1 VYFALASGRHTLS
14 QKRPWSAARSTD
26 RSQTRSLP
34 ESLRKK
40 LLDSES
46 APSYYCNGSIYNPN
60 LVENRAF
67 LSNLTHIFIKRF
79 NKNLPNRRL
88 TIRDVAKKSG
98 LSVSTVSLVL
108 NEKASVAKET
118 REKIQ
123 KVIAELNYHPQRSAR
138 GLASKSSGNIGF
150 IVTDDHF
157 NVAEPFY
164 TRVFLGT
171 EFEARKHNYYV
182 LLTTVAPTVRAT
194 KEMPRFLLEHNVDGV
209 IIAGK
214 IGTPW
219 IEYVRERNLPLVLVD
234 FEIPRHRLSTV
245 TMDNR
250 GGAHL
255 VVEHL
260 LGLGH
265 TKIGFIGGDVE
276 HPSIAERYNA
286 YCDTLQSHGV
296 ETNSSW
302 ISINEPDTRI
312 ENGCGAAKKLLG
324 STGKRPT
331 AVFAANDAMALGC
344 MKYCKDVGL
353 SIPESVAIVGFDNI
367 EAGLLVEP
375 RLTTV
380 NVHREEMGAMAVRR
394 LVEMM
399 RDKND
404 VMIKTM
410 TPVELVIRES
420 SGVYR
425 GLHAETAVHA
435 APD

>member
-1 VYFALASGRHTLS
+1 MS
-14 QKRPWSAARSTD
+14 
-26 RSQTRSLP
+26 
-34 ESLRKK
+34 
-40 LLDSES
+40 
-46 APSYYCNGSIYNPN
+46 
-60 LVENRAF
+60 
-67 LSNLTHIFIKRF
+67 
-79 NKNLPNRRL
+79 NRRL

-108 NEKASVAKET
+108 NDKSSVAKET
-118 REKIQ
+118 REKVQ
-123 KVIAELNYHPQRSAR
+123 KVIADLNFHPQRSAR
-138 GLASKSSGNIGF
+138 GLASRSSGNIGF

-182 LLTTVAPTVRAT
+182 LLTTVGPTIRGT

-219 IEYVRERNLPLVLVD
+219 IEYVRERNLPLVLID
-234 FEIPRHRLSTV
+234 YNISRHRLSTV

-250 GGAHL
+250 GGARL

-265 TKIGFIGGDVE
+265 TNIGFIGGDVE
-276 HPSIAERYNA
+276 HPSIAERYHA
-286 YCDTLQSHGV
+286 YCDALQVHGI
-296 ETNSSW
+296 EIDSSRK
-302 ISINEPDTRI
+302 SIQEPDTRV
-312 ENGCGAAKKLLG
+312 EDGYRAAKRLL
-324 STGKRPT
+324 STVAKRPT

-344 MKYCKDVGL
+344 LKYCKEIGL
-353 SIPESVAIVGFDNI
+353 SVPESLAIVGFDNI

-399 RDKND
+399 RDKTD
-404 VMIKTM
+404 VTVTTT
-410 TPVELVIRES
+410 TPVELVVRES
-420 SGVYR
+420 SGAKEKTTV
-425 GLHAETAVHA
+425 ETIPQPAKEGMSLVV
-435 APD
+435 PSL

>member
-1 VYFALASGRHTLS
+1 
-14 QKRPWSAARSTD
+14 
-26 RSQTRSLP
+26 
-34 ESLRKK
+34 
-40 LLDSES
+40 
-46 APSYYCNGSIYNPN
+46 
-60 LVENRAF
+60 
-67 LSNLTHIFIKRF
+67 
-79 NKNLPNRRL
+79 LPNRRL

-108 NEKASVAKET
+108 NQKASVAKET
-118 REKIQ
+118 RERVQ

-150 IVTDDHF
+150 ILTDDHF

-182 LLTTVAPTVRAT
+182 LLTTVAPTIRAT

-219 IEYVRERNLPLVLVD
+219 IDYVRERNLPIMLVD
-234 FEIPRHRLSTV
+234 YDIPRHRLSTV

-250 GGAHL
+250 VGARL

-260 LGLGH
+260 LELGH
-265 TKIGFIGGDVE
+265 TKIGFIGGDIE
-276 HPSIAERYNA
+276 HPSIAERYHA
-286 YCDTLQSHGV
+286 YCDTLQSHGI
-296 ETNSSW
+296 EINSSW
-302 ISINEPDTRI
+302 KSIDEPDTRL
-312 ENGCGAAKKLLG
+312 ENGYRATKRLL
-324 STGKRPT
+324 SAVAMRPT
-331 AVFAANDAMALGC
+331 AVFAANDALALGC
-344 MKYCKDVGL
+344 MKYCKEVGL
-353 SIPESVAIVGFDNI
+353 SVPESVAIVGFDNI

-399 RDKND
+399 RDKTD
-404 VMIKTM
+404 VVVTTT

-420 SGVYR
+420 SGAKR
-425 GLHAETAVHA
+425 DRHAEIA
-435 APD
+435 AP

>member
-1 VYFALASGRHTLS
+1 M
-14 QKRPWSAARSTD
+14 
-26 RSQTRSLP
+26 
-34 ESLRKK
+34 
-40 LLDSES
+40 
-46 APSYYCNGSIYNPN
+46 
-60 LVENRAF
+60 
-67 LSNLTHIFIKRF
+67 
-79 NKNLPNRRL
+79 PNRRL

-108 NEKASVAKET
+108 NEKSSVAKET
-118 REKIQ
+118 REKVQ

-150 IVTDDHF
+150 ILTDDHF

-214 IGTPW
+214 IGAPW
-219 IEYVRERNLPLVLVD
+219 IEFVRERNLPIVMVD
-234 FEIPRHRLSTV
+234 YEIPRHRLSTV

-250 GGAHL
+250 TGARL
-255 VVEHL
+255 VVEHRL
-260 LGLGH
+260 SLGH
-265 TKIGFIGGDVE
+265 TKIGFIGGDIE
-276 HPSIAERYNA
+276 HPSIAERYHS
-286 YCDTLQSHGV
+286 YCDTLHSHGI
-296 ETNSSW
+296 EIQASW
-302 ISINEPDTRI
+302 KSINEPDTRV
-312 ENGCGAAKKLLG
+312 EDGYLAAKRLLSNG
-324 STGKRPT
+324 AKRPT

-344 MKYCKDVGL
+344 MKYCKEAGL
-353 SIPESVAIVGFDNI
+353 CVPEPVAIVGFDNI

-399 RDKND
+399 RDKTN
-404 VMIKTM
+404 VMVT
-410 TPVELVIRES
+410 TTTQVELVVRES
-420 SGVYR
+420 SGSKR
-425 GLHAETAVHA
+425 DPRAETAPGP

>member
-1 VYFALASGRHTLS
+1 M
-14 QKRPWSAARSTD
+14 
-26 RSQTRSLP
+26 
-34 ESLRKK
+34 
-40 LLDSES
+40 
-46 APSYYCNGSIYNPN
+46 
-60 LVENRAF
+60 
-67 LSNLTHIFIKRF
+67 
-79 NKNLPNRRL
+79 PNRRF
-88 TIRDVAKKSG
+88 TIRDVAKRSG

-108 NEKASVAKET
+108 NAKSNVAKET
-118 REKIQ
+118 REKVQ

-150 IVTDDHF
+150 ILTDDHF

-219 IEYVRERNLPLVLVD
+219 IDYVRERNLPIVLID
-234 FEIPRHRLSTV
+234 YEIPRHRLSTV

-250 GGAHL
+250 GGARL

-260 LGLGH
+260 LALGH
-265 TKIGFIGGDVE
+265 TKIGFIGGDIE
-276 HPSIAERYNA
+276 HPSIAERYHS
-286 YCDTLQSHGV
+286 YCDTLQSHGI
-296 ETNSSW
+296 EIDSSW
-302 ISINEPDTRI
+302 KCINEPDTRI
-312 ENGCGAAKKLLG
+312 EDGYRAATGLL
-324 STGKRPT
+324 SITAERPT

-344 MKYCKDVGL
+344 MKYCKEVGL
-353 SIPESVAIVGFDNI
+353 SVPEPVAIVGFDNI

-375 RLTTV
+375 RLTTI

-399 RDKND
+399 RDKTD
-404 VMIKTM
+404 VMVTTT

-420 SGVYR
+420 SGVKR
-425 GLHAETAVHA
+425 DVCVETAPVTGL
-435 APD
+435 D

>member
-1 VYFALASGRHTLS
+1 MS
-14 QKRPWSAARSTD
+14 
-26 RSQTRSLP
+26 
-34 ESLRKK
+34 
-40 LLDSES
+40 
-46 APSYYCNGSIYNPN
+46 
-60 LVENRAF
+60 
-67 LSNLTHIFIKRF
+67 
-79 NKNLPNRRL
+79 NRRP
-88 TIRDVAKKSG
+88 TIRDVARKSG

-108 NEKASVAKET
+108 NEKSNVAKET
-118 REKIQ
+118 RQKVQ
-123 KVIAELNYHPQRSAR
+123 KVIADLNYHPQRSAR

-150 IVTDDHF
+150 ILTDDHF

-219 IEYVRERNLPLVLVD
+219 IQYVRDRSLPIVLID
-234 FEIPRHRLSTV
+234 YEIPRHRLSTV

-250 GGAHL
+250 DGARL

-260 LGLGH
+260 LELGH
-265 TKIGFIGGDVE
+265 TKIGFIGGDLD
-276 HPSIAERYNA
+276 HPSIAERYHA
-286 YCDTLQSHGV
+286 YCDNLQSRGV
-296 ETNSSW
+296 EITSAW
-302 ISINEPDTRI
+302 KSINEPDTCM
-312 ENGCGAAKKLLG
+312 ENGYRAAKGILAPAAR
-324 STGKRPT
+324 RPS
-331 AVFAANDAMALGC
+331 AIFAANDAMALGC
-344 MKYCKDVGL
+344 MKYCKDVGI
-353 SIPESVAIVGFDNI
+353 SVPDSVAIVGFDNI
-367 EAGLLVEP
+367 EAGLLVQP

-380 NVHREEMGAMAVRR
+380 NVHREEMGAMAVRH

-404 VMIKTM
+404 VMVKTT

-420 SGVYR
+420 SGAKR
-425 GLHAETAVHA
+425 DLHSETPPHFVPDAETSIIV
-435 APD
+435 PS

>member
-1 VYFALASGRHTLS
+1 MSY
-14 QKRPWSAARSTD
+14 
-26 RSQTRSLP
+26 LP
-34 ESLRKK
+34 GSPAKK
-40 LLDSES
+40 LLDFDWTTN
-46 APSYYCNGSIYNPN
+46 YHWNGSSCNPI
-60 LVENRAF
+60 LAEYCFF
-67 LSNLTHIFIKRF
+67 LPNYWHIFIERF
-79 NKNLPNRRL
+79 KKKMSNRRL

-108 NEKASVAKET
+108 NEKSSVAKET
-118 REKIQ
+118 REKVK

-150 IVTDDHF
+150 ILTDDHF
-157 NVAEPFY
+157 NAAEPFY

-171 EFEARKHNYYV
+171 EFEARKHNYYI
-182 LLTTVAPTVRAT
+182 LLTTVAPTIRGT

-219 IEYVRERNLPLVLVD
+219 IDYVRERNLPIVLVD
-234 FEIPRHRLSTV
+234 YEIPRHRLSTV

-250 GGAHL
+250 GGARL

-260 LGLGH
+260 LELGH
-265 TKIGFIGGDVE
+265 TKIGFIGGDLK
-276 HPSIAERYNA
+276 HPSITERYHS
-286 YCDTLQSHGV
+286 YCDTLRSHGI
-296 ETNSSW
+296 EIDSSW
-302 ISINEPDTRI
+302 KSLDEPDTGVEDGYR
-312 ENGCGAAKKLLG
+312 AAKQLLC
-324 STGKRPT
+324 TAEKRPT
-331 AVFAANDAMALGC
+331 AVFAANDALALGC
-344 MKYCKDVGL
+344 MKYCKEVGL

-380 NVHREEMGAMAVRR
+380 NVHREEMGAIAVRR

-399 RDKND
+399 SDKSD
-404 VMIKTM
+404 VIVATT

-420 SGVYR
+420 SGAKR
-425 GLHAETAVHA
+425 DLHADTAPYGA
-435 APD
+435 LTQN